1 MNHLK
6 SKAFAILLVLFLTA
20 SQSHAQEQHFNSS
33 KLDSLLDKLSS
44 KNKFMGCVTIRKN
57 DRVLYNKVYGY
68 SYIGKDKKIESTT
81 DTKYRIGSISKM
93 FTATM
98 IFQLIQE
105 KKLSL
110 DSKLSVFYPDI
121 PNADKI
127 TINNLL
133 YHRSGIFNIT
143 NDSYYQIWHTEKQR
157 EANMIKRMKNHPA
170 DFMPDEKTSYSNS
183 NFILLGYIIE
193 RITGKDYATN
203 LQERIVKKIG
213 LMNTYYGE
221 KADPKKNES
230 LSYNFE
236 NDQWMQEPETDMSIP
251 GGAGAI
257 VSTTNDLTHFITS
270 LFEGKLISKSSLD
283 SMTRITEGLGRGIF
297 AIPFGK
303 RKAYGHNGGID
314 KFVSGLS
321 YFTDDSLSYAIC
333 TNGLD
338 YNMNDI
344 SIGVLKIFYNMPYE
358 IPSLKE
364 NIVEI
369 EILKKYAGV
378 YSSKE
383 LPIKIKIDN
392 HNKKLTAQA
401 TGQPAFTL
409 DAISDTEFTFAQAGV
424 AISFDQ
430 KKNLLVL
437 KQGGKEFTMSREN

>member
-1 MNHLK
+1 
-6 SKAFAILLVLFLTA
+6 
-20 SQSHAQEQHFNSS
+20 
-33 KLDSLLDKLSS
+33 
-44 KNKFMGCVTIRKN
+44 
-57 DRVLYNKVYGY
+57 
-68 SYIGKDKKIESTT
+68 
-81 DTKYRIGSISKM
+81 M

-98 IFQLIQE
+98 IFQLIEE

-110 DSKLSVFYPDI
+110 DSKLSVFFPDI
-121 PNADKI
+121 PNAELI

-143 NDSYYQIWHTEKQR
+143 NDSNYQIWHTEKQR
-157 EANMIKRMKNHPA
+157 EVNMIKRMKNHPA

-213 LMNTYYGE
+213 LKNTYYGE

-270 LFEGKLISKSSLD
+270 LFEVKLISKSSLD
-283 SMTRITEGLGRGIF
+283 SMTMITEGLGRGIF

-344 SIGVLKIFYNMPYE
+344 SIGILKIFYNMPYE
-358 IPSLKE
+358 IPSLEE
-364 NIVEI
+364 NTVDI

-401 TGQPAFTL
+401 TGQPSFSL
-409 DAISDTEFTFAQAGV
+409 DAVSNTDFKFDQAGIN
-424 AISFDQ
+424 ISF
-430 KKNLLVL
+430 KKENELTL
-437 KQGGKEFTMSREN
+437 KQGGQEFTLTKE